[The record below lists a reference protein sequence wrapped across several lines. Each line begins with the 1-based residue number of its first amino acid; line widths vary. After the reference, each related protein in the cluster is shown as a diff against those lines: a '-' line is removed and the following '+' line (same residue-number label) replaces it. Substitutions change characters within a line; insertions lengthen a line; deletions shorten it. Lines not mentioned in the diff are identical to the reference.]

1 MLYNLKN
8 LLLATSVFLL
18 LSCDN
23 PQNKYFKNFAI
34 VSAKVEASNAGYEIL
49 KMGGNAFDAMIATD
63 LALAVVYPNAGNL
76 GGGGFMVYR
85 TNEGNYGSLD
95 FREKAPLAASK
106 NMYLDE
112 NDKIIKGLSRQGA
125 LSIGVPG
132 TVAGLFEIYDRFGSL
147 PMDSLFKPALKLAK
161 DGFPLTK
168 KQAKLFNQNKKTILS
183 NSNNID
189 LFNKD
194 FKEGMIFSNPSL
206 YYTLKFIL
214 ENGKDSFYSGKISE
228 EIVNFL
234 YSKGGLLTKE
244 DFLLYKPVWR
254 DPFIFKFKDLKII
267 TMGLPS
273 SGGIVLS
280 QILKSLE
287 ILSLDNF
294 KKRDINY
301 IKTLIELEKLSFAD
315 RSKFLGDPDFYNTDF
330 LDSLTGKRYLDS
342 RVKLIDF
349 EMPKPSINISP
360 GSISI
365 TESKETTH
373 YSIVDKFGNAVSV
386 TTTLNSNFGSKIII
400 PNLGFFMNNEMDDF
414 SIKPGSP
421 NIYGLIGGDI
431 NSIQPE
437 KRMLS
442 SMTPTII
449 EKDGKLSM
457 ILGSPGGPTIITSVL
472 QTILNVY
479 LFNDNINQ
487 AVNRPRFHHLW
498 LPDKIYF
505 ENNSIGEIIK
515 DSLISSGYS
524 FNSNSSS
531 IGRVDAIY
539 IDKNGKIFAAADPR
553 GDDYSIG
560 E

>member
-147 PMDSLFKPALKLAK
+147 PIDSLFKPALKLAK

-194 FKEGMIFSNPSL
+194 FKEGTIFSNPSL

-315 RSKFLGDPDFYNTDF
+315 RSKFLGDPDFYNTGF
-330 LDSLTGKRYLDS
+330 LDSLTGKKYLDS

-349 EMPKPSINISP
+349 EVPKPSINISP

-515 DSLISSGYS
+515 DSLIKSGYS

>member
-194 FKEGMIFSNPSL
+194 FKEGTIFSNPSL

-349 EMPKPSINISP
+349 EVPKPSINISP

>member
-194 FKEGMIFSNPSL
+194 FKEGTIFSNPSL

-349 EMPKPSINISP
+349 EVPKPSININP

-515 DSLISSGYS
+515 DSLIKSGYS

>member
-161 DGFPLTK
+161 DGFPLTN

-194 FKEGMIFSNPSL
+194 FKEGTIFSNPSL

-349 EMPKPSINISP
+349 EVPKPSINISP

-515 DSLISSGYS
+515 DSLINSGYS

>member
-1 MLYNLKN
+1 
-8 LLLATSVFLL
+8 
-18 LSCDN
+18 
-23 PQNKYFKNFAI
+23 
-34 VSAKVEASNAGYEIL
+34 
-49 KMGGNAFDAMIATD
+49 
-63 LALAVVYPNAGNL
+63 
-76 GGGGFMVYR
+76 
-85 TNEGNYGSLD
+85 
-95 FREKAPLAASK
+95 
-106 NMYLDE
+106 
-112 NDKIIKGLSRQGA
+112 
-125 LSIGVPG
+125 
-132 TVAGLFEIYDRFGSL
+132 
-147 PMDSLFKPALKLAK
+147 MDSLFKPALKLAK

-194 FKEGMIFSNPSL
+194 FKEGTIFSNPSL

-515 DSLISSGYS
+515 DSLIKSGYS

>member
-194 FKEGMIFSNPSL
+194 FKEGTIFSNPSL

-315 RSKFLGDPDFYNTDF
+315 RSKFLGDPDFYNTGF

-515 DSLISSGYS
+515 DSLIKSGYS

>member
-194 FKEGMIFSNPSL
+194 FKEGTIFSNPSL